1 MSRRRTIPAPP
12 PGTVNIPT
20 VKVACGGADAHHR
33 ARLFD
38 LLDGRDIGQG
48 ETVLW
53 QGDSPEQAWA
63 GAVPVFR
70 FQCRRCGRD
79 VRLRLPVL
87 LAEITAAREARPDRW
102 RPVVDIAALRTVLA

>member
-1 MSRRRTIPAPP
+1 VSRRRTLPAPP

-20 VKVACGGADAHHR
+20 VKVACGDGAHHR

-38 LLDGRDIGQG
+38 LLDGRDIGEG
-48 ETVLW
+48 EAVLW

-63 GAVPVFR
+63 DAVPVFR
-70 FQCRRCGRD
+70 FECRSCGHD
-79 VRLRLPVL
+79 VQLRLPVL

-102 RPVVDIAALRTVLA
+102 RPVVDIAALRTVLS